1 MNFVTNFKV
10 RKSMSRGGKR
20 MGVGRKK
27 NSDSSITIRVPVLMK
42 QTIKEWIKTGSPMSQ
57 RNQEVKEKLVD
68 SIGLLEN
75 ALQLKANAGGKIKT
89 EIRRAIELLLEI
101 KT

>member
-1 MNFVTNFKV
+1 
-10 RKSMSRGGKR
+10 MSRGGKR
-20 MGVGRKK
+20 IGAGRRK
-27 NSDSSITIRVPVLMK
+27 NGDPSITIRVPVSMK
-42 QTIKEWIKTGSPMSQ
+42 QTIKEWIKTGIHLAPC
-57 RNQEVKEKLVD
+57 NQEVNEKLVD

-89 EIRRAIELLLEI
+89 EIRQAIELLLEI